1 MAKSGTKK
9 ILYFYF
15 TQVTISIRFLKTDSI
30 DQSSN
35 HQRFLLLE
43 SQVSSLVHCIK
54 EKPTARRK
62 LCEKDGG
69 LAFWRCH
76 QIVAKRFGSNFFT
89 FGRWKIRDAAIV
101 FRMMTIII
109 DHPACFFKHVFFSY
123 PNCQNVEVASPT
135 VRSVRLNLVTIES
148 SRRHAAYPPDRIRGA
163 GVSSESMIIFQQNP
177 FKPAQIQKAHSSQ
190 QKDLGPL

>member
-76 QIVAKRFGSNFFT
+76 HCGQRFGSNFFT
-89 FGRWKIRDAAIV
+89 FGRWKIRDAGIV
-101 FRMMTIII
+101 FRMTTIII
-109 DHPACFFKHVFFSY
+109 DHPACFFKHVFFFLSKLPECRSCYSY
-123 PNCQNVEVASPT
+123 RCQV
-135 VRSVRLNLVTIES
+135 
-148 SRRHAAYPPDRIRGA
+148 
-163 GVSSESMIIFQQNP
+163 
-177 FKPAQIQKAHSSQ
+177 
-190 QKDLGPL
+190 